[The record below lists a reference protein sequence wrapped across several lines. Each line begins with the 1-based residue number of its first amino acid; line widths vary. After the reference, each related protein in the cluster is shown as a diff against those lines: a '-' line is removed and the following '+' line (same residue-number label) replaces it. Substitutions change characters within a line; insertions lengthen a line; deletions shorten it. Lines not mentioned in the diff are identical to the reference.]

1 MWVRIKN
8 EFINISKAKRIFKIP
23 GAIVISFGFFENGSE
38 ECINVPFGNNAERDS
53 AFEELGYLV
62 GERGIV

>member
-1 MWVRIKN
+1 MWIEVKN

-23 GAIVISFGFFENGSE
+23 GAIVVSFGFFENGSE
-38 ECINVPFGNNAERDS
+38 ECINIPFSNNAERDL
-53 AFEELGYLV
+53 AFGEIRHLV